1 MEEPKKEEIIAPS
14 EAQSPEEAITGGWRE
29 FEKFYKQLLVGCAL
43 VLILGI
49 VVAVLVS
56 VSVGMVIFL
65 GGCAIYLYFTRDEL
79 KRRLGLGYKRVLD
92 GWAVIPRTEKTTE
105 VLWIPE
111 KLMGLPV
118 TELSADEA
126 AERSHLR
133 EIYLPESIRRLD
145 EKIFEKLPN
154 LEKVYYLGSEE
165 QWNRVEGT
173 ELPEGCELVCLNQ
186 TNNPDQL

>member
-1 MEEPKKEEIIAPS
+1 MEEPKKEEIIAPPK
-14 EAQSPEEAITGGWRE
+14 AQSPEEAITRGWRE

-92 GWAVIPRTEKTTE
+92 GWAAIPRAEKTTE

-118 TELSADEA
+118 TELSVDEA
-126 AERSHLR
+126 AERSPLR
-133 EIYLPESIRRLD
+133 EIYLSENIRRLD